1 MLGALLLADGL
12 RADRASVARQLH
24 VSRRTMQRRLE
35 EEEVTLRAV
44 RDAVLWEVV
53 EALLSNPM
61 LKVESVALSVGFGDV
76 AAFSKAFKRS
86 ESCSPTEYRQ
96 RLAGAARRR
105 KQLRLVRT

>member
-1 MLGALLLADGL
+1 LPTAF
-12 RADRASVARQLH
+12 V
-24 VSRRTMQRRLE
+24 RTMQRRLE
-35 EEEVTLRAV
+35 EEGITFRAV

-86 ESCSPTEYRQ
+86 EGCTPTAFRQ
-96 RLAGAARRR
+96 RLASAAKRG
-105 KQLRLVRT
+105 KQLRLVRTRTG